1 MQRSRAGVL
10 AVLLL
15 VLFLSQHVQ
24 AAEGDGYIRVGL
36 IQGQQ
41 QARIMSPGGFIAI
54 DLSSGQLDQFQPN
67 VTVTFASEGAG
78 IRVGDRGLYTGP
90 VRLAALD
97 QGLLYLNGNPY
108 RGELEIFLQNG
119 RLTVVNELS
128 VEEYLY
134 GVVPRE
140 MPAGFPLEALKA
152 QAVTARTFTYANWNK
167 HQGEGFN
174 LCATVHC
181 QVYGGAAAE
190 SPQTNQA
197 VDSTR
202 GEVLRYQGQ
211 LIDACYHAC
220 SGGYTENSENVWS
233 ASLPYLRGVP
243 DYVSDS
249 PYRSWSVSY
258 SPEQLT
264 EILRQG
270 GVDVGRVEEITPLS
284 RGVSGR
290 VSQVRI
296 SGSRGSRVISG
307 NQLRGILGYDQ
318 LRSTLFEIE
327 MHKSGENIIMQPL
340 RANQEVTVIG
350 GDGQTRRVPMH
361 EVAVLGG
368 DATVAVGI
376 GEEQGTEQVVFKGS
390 GWGHGVGLSQWGAKA
405 MAEMAPRGADNYYRT
420 ILQHYFQ
427 GARVE
432 TI

>member
-41 QARIMSPGGFIAI
+41 QARIMSQGFIAI

-119 RLTVVNELS
+119 RLTVVNELP

-167 HQGEGFN
+167 HQGGFN

-181 QVYGGAAAE
+181 QVYGGAAQKV
-190 SPQTNQA
+190 PRP
-197 VDSTR
+197 TR
-202 GEVLRYQGQ
+202 PLTAPGRR
-211 LIDACYHAC
+211 C
-220 SGGYTENSENVWS
+220 SATR
-233 ASLPYLRGVP
+233 AS
-243 DYVSDS
+243 
-249 PYRSWSVSY
+249 
-258 SPEQLT
+258 
-264 EILRQG
+264 
-270 GVDVGRVEEITPLS
+270 
-284 RGVSGR
+284 
-290 VSQVRI
+290 
-296 SGSRGSRVISG
+296 
-307 NQLRGILGYDQ
+307 
-318 LRSTLFEIE
+318 
-327 MHKSGENIIMQPL
+327 
-340 RANQEVTVIG
+340 
-350 GDGQTRRVPMH
+350 
-361 EVAVLGG
+361 
-368 DATVAVGI
+368 
-376 GEEQGTEQVVFKGS
+376 
-390 GWGHGVGLSQWGAKA
+390 
-405 MAEMAPRGADNYYRT
+405 
-420 ILQHYFQ
+420 
-427 GARVE
+427 
-432 TI
+432 